1 MAFAELRAANVRAVG
16 SSRLQREVDIA
27 QVVSLY
33 ADQAHR
39 VSPQLFELDILQ
51 SYVEYGWVG
60 DLELAYDMFWAQLR
74 TYYQLVTSNA
84 DPMWTAVTG
93 YYAAFFGAR
102 CLLIATG
109 LASRTLPKLGPLPAG
124 LYSLETKPS
133 NSLNSVLVVCR
144 QVGSSSHKYLW
155 NQLDQLL
162 HHLETIG
169 GLDVRSRA
177 IIAGLRSVIDSPIPL
192 SAFRNRINYSLD
204 SVAAISP
211 WASQLN

>member
-1 MAFAELRAANVRAVG
+1 MSIDRYRARQ
-16 SSRLQREVDIA
+16 SDIA
-27 QVVSLY
+27 Q
-33 ADQAHR
+33 
-39 VSPQLFELDILQ
+39 
-51 SYVEYGWVG
+51 
-60 DLELAYDMFWAQLR
+60 
-74 TYYQLVTSNA
+74 T
-84 DPMWTAVTG
+84 
-93 YYAAFFGAR
+93 
-102 CLLIATG
+102 
-109 LASRTLPKLGPLPAG
+109 GPLPAG

-177 IIAGLRSVIDSPIPL
+177 VIAGLRSVIDSPIPL

-211 WASQLN
+211 WASQLSRITDEASLEGRLAGVAPQRTEQRIELVALATASLIRHLYGDYLNRADRPDQRPQRRRRNMVLGDGNEAISNLRHWI